1 MESVMH
7 NKSIILVSLM
17 TLATG
22 LSFGATVSDLQNRE
36 QELYHIIGEYWIDE
50 SGDLHLSNKEL
61 GTPKFVLTE
70 SFMKRLTG
78 DQIKASI
85 NTAMSRFTPEQ
96 KTEYL
101 QAITPFLDDL
111 TATRNEFKGMRNKLD
126 SSTAILA
133 TYLGK
138 TAQTV
143 MQMPTTNIKNLVSVL
158 PGDKKADLATK
169 MNIEEFDNLRTAFNI
184 DTKMEK
190 SSSSKGNMGESFE
203 STTLPAHLKAGG
215 RASSGKN
222 IINYGAEDTSSDE
235 ND

>member
-1 MESVMH
+1 MY
-7 NKSIILVSLM
+7 NKIITLLSLI
-17 TLATG
+17 TLTTG

-36 QELYHIIGEYWIDE
+36 QELYHIIGEYWIDDL
-50 SGDLHLSNKEL
+50 GDLHLSNKEL

-70 SFMKRLTG
+70 AFMKRLTG

-96 KTEYL
+96 KDEYL

-111 TATRNEFKGMRNKLD
+111 VATRNELKGMRNKLD
-126 SSTAILA
+126 SSAATLA

-138 TAQTV
+138 TVQTV

-158 PGDKKADLATK
+158 PGEKKADLTTK
-169 MNIEEFDNLRTAFNI
+169 INIEEFNNLRTAFNI
-184 DTKMEK
+184 DTKMQK
-190 SSSSKGNMGESFE
+190 PSSSKGNVEASFE

-215 RASSGKN
+215 KSSSGKN
-222 IINYGAEDTSSDE
+222 IINYGADDTSSDE
-235 ND
+235 SD

>member
-1 MESVMH
+1 MN
-7 NKSIILVSLM
+7 NKSIILVLLIA
-17 TLATG
+17 LATG

-70 SFMKRLTG
+70 SFMKRLTP
-78 DQIKASI
+78 DQIKASV

-96 KTEYL
+96 KNEYL
-101 QAITPFLDDL
+101 QAIMPFLEDL
-111 TATRNEFKGMRNKLD
+111 TATRNEIKGMRNKLD
-126 SSTAILA
+126 TYATTLA

-138 TAQTV
+138 TVQTV
-143 MQMPTTNIKNLVSVL
+143 MQMPTTNIKNLVSIL
-158 PGDKKADLATK
+158 PGDKKADLTTK
-169 MNIEEFDNLRTAFNI
+169 MNVEEFNNLRTAFNI

-190 SSSSKGNMGESFE
+190 SSSSKGNIESSFE

-215 RASSGKN
+215 KSSSGKN

-235 ND
+235 SD